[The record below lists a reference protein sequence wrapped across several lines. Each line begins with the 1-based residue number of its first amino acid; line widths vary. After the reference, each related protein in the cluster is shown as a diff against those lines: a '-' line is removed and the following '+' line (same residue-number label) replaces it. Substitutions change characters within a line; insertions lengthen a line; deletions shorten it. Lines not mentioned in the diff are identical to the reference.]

1 MSKPSFVSQKIFN
14 KKFVAIHEIKPILT
28 LDKPVCV
35 GFGILDL
42 RKLLMCEFYYKYIGR
57 KCNNNAKLLFTDTDS
72 LVYEIETNDVYEVF
86 YGIKISLIIV
96 TIQKIQIFLILSI
109 KK

>member
-14 KKFVAIHEIKPILT
+14 KNFVAIHEIKPILT
-28 LDKPVCV
+28 LDKPVYV

-42 RKLLMCEFYYKYIGR
+42 RKLLMYEFHYKYIGR

-72 LVYEIETNDVYEVF
+72 LVYEIETNDVSEVF